1 MELRS
6 LLMQAKSIVCQNN
19 LYYGLIA
26 EDILRTFLRDILPNR
41 YGVCQGFVEN
51 NGNLSRQCD
60 IIIFDQTDFAPT
72 YSFGE
77 IKIIPSIAVTA
88 IIEVKTSIGAESF
101 HNTLIASKELAKMGV
116 SNKYLF
122 LYDGP
127 TINTIEKYF
136 YPAKGGNN
144 SVYIGEPIYDHG
156 DEYMLPTAILNFKR
170 DYYLQQDLVPDVD
183 KMGYMAY
190 ESVDKGGVRI
200 ACLQF
205 FIERIISL
213 TSPPVE
219 DKNLPPILITTNEE
233 NDNEDDLD
241 DMKVIGGFG
250 LFNL

>member
-1 MELRS
+1 
-6 LLMQAKSIVCQNN
+6 
-19 LYYGLIA
+19 
-26 EDILRTFLRDILPNR
+26 
-41 YGVCQGFVEN
+41 
-51 NGNLSRQCD
+51 
-60 IIIFDQTDFAPT
+60 
-72 YSFGE
+72 
-77 IKIIPSIAVTA
+77 
-88 IIEVKTSIGAESF
+88 
-101 HNTLIASKELAKMGV
+101 
-116 SNKYLF
+116 
-122 LYDGP
+122 
-127 TINTIEKYF
+127 
-136 YPAKGGNN
+136 
-144 SVYIGEPIYDHG
+144 
-156 DEYMLPTAILNFKR
+156 MLPTAILNFKR

-200 ACLQF
+200 ACLQS